1 MISRLGSRRDLSKT
15 EVIDSQQRERERD
28 EAICDLHVEHGLLNY
43 NTDHTDH

>member
-1 MISRLGSRRDLSKT
+1 MSKT
-15 EVIDSQQRERERD
+15 EVIDSQQRERERERD